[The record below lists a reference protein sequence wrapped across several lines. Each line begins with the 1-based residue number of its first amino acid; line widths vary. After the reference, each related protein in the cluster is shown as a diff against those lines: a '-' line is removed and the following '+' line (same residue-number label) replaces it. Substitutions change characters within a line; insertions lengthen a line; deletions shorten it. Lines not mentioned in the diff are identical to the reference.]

1 MKERLAEIIRQ
12 WMFDNDMT
20 QAETAVFLET
30 RQPRVSLIVNKKLDS
45 ISLEALIAYVELLGY
60 KIDLTV
66 EVK

>member
-12 WMFDNDMT
+12 WMLDNDMT

-60 KIDLTV
+60 KVGLTV
-66 EVK
+66 EVQ